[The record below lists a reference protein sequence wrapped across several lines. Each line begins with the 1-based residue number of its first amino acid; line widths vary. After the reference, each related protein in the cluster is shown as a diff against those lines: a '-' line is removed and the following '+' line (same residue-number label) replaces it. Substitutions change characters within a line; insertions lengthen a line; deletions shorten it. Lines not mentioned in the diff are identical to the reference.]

1 MLFTRRMSF
10 RRRVR
15 GIATV
20 LGMLIFIGVLFTC
33 VIPLFL
39 YVNRVNS
46 LYDQTVVEMSNF
58 DECRE
63 MERIDVY
70 AYPLEIQSDQLNVY
84 IKNRSPFSVEVVRVW
99 VNDEFFNA
107 SLKIPAM
114 MDGLIESISV
124 TLPSEGVKAFKMK
137 VTTSRGNVFPSLTN
151 PLYYTADGGWS
162 GSMAFTIQV
171 VIETPMQGNVDFTVE
186 VTGPNN
192 FMYEGIV
199 RKASQENSCFLMVGV
214 PMEGLYNVT
223 VSWGK
228 NVVYEEVY
236 VTPNEPY
243 QWVYIYAE
251 E

>member
-1 MLFTRRMSF
+1 MLF
-10 RRRVR
+10 
-15 GIATV
+15 
-20 LGMLIFIGVLFTC
+20 
-33 VIPLFL
+33 
-39 YVNRVNS
+39 
-46 LYDQTVVEMSNF
+46 QTVVEMRNF

-84 IKNRSPFSVEVVRVW
+84 IKNRSPISVEVVRVW

-124 TLPSEGVKAFKMK
+124 TLPSEGVKSFKIK

-151 PLYYTADGGWS
+151 PLYYTADSGWS

-171 VIETPMQGNVDFTVE
+171 VIEAPSIHGERTFNIE

-192 FMYEGIV
+192 FLYEGIV

-214 PMEGLYNVT
+214 PIEGLYNVT
-223 VSWGK
+223 VTWK
-228 NVVYEEVY
+228 TYIENEEVY